1 MWWFVSAP
9 LVLLLAACQAPQE
22 PTKATTVPFAPPRE
36 ENIPQDAR
44 GTEIRYGMQLV
55 KATKTHLPDNVG
67 NSLSCTNCHLDAG
80 RTPKAGPFVGVYAA
94 FPQYRAR
101 SARVDTLEDRIN
113 DCFQRSLDGK
123 PLSKD
128 SREMRAMVTYM
139 AWLSEGVPVGKQ
151 PEGHGI
157 PRIKS
162 GREPDPEA
170 GKKLYAASCAACH
183 GQDGQG
189 VGAFPPLWGP
199 ESFNLGAGMARMNT
213 AAAFIKWNM
222 PLGQGGSLSN
232 EEAYDIAAYVLSQ
245 SRPDFAG
252 KQLDWPKGGK
262 PEDAPY

>member
-1 MWWFVSAP
+1 MRWPF
-9 LVLLLAACQAPQE
+9 LVPALFLLTACQAEANP
-22 PTKATTVPFAPPRE
+22 PASAPFSPPSE
-36 ENIPQDAR
+36 EAIPQDAR
-44 GTEIRYGMQLV
+44 GAEIRYGLQLV
-55 KATKTHLPDNVG
+55 KETRQRLPENVG
-67 NSLSCTNCHLDAG
+67 NSLSCTNCHLEAG
-80 RTPKAGPFVGVYAA
+80 RKPKAAPFVGVYAA

-151 PEGHGI
+151 PEGSGI
-157 PRIKS
+157 PKFKP
-162 GREPDPEA
+162 GRKPDLEA
-170 GKKLYAASCAACH
+170 GKTLYASACAACH

-189 VGAFPPLWGP
+189 MGNFPPLWGAN
-199 ESFNLGAGMARMNT
+199 SFNLGAGMARLNT

-222 PLGQGGSLSN
+222 PLGKGGSLSH
-232 EEAYDIAAYVLSQ
+232 EEAYDVAAYVLSHE
-245 SRPDFAG
+245 RPDFAG